1 MVRIVNS
8 AYSEL
13 LRIVDP
19 ATALNQRAVAMRTFA
34 EDLDWIPSYEI
45 TENTA
50 QDIVTG
56 HLIVEHGLENA
67 AAITFL
73 KSPARS
79 TDLRADYLKAILSV
93 SYNNLLEWHLIIS
106 STDAQWLNNLV
117 DYRAGP
123 AYETPM
129 VVAPDTLYNNV
140 SFLALTS
147 TLKSKTVSRAIR
159 PCDEAIIRVI
169 TRWKALLKADIPSLV
184 NRNISALFNAI
195 IFVRGC
201 EDSKLNFGK

>member
-1 MVRIVNS
+1 VNS

-34 EDLDWIPSYEI
+34 EDLDWVPSYEI

-50 QDIVTG
+50 QEIITG

-73 KSPARS
+73 KSPSRS
-79 TDLRADYLKAILSV
+79 IDLRPDYVRSILSL

-106 STDAQWLNNLV
+106 ATDAQWLNNLV
-117 DYRAGP
+117 DYRAGL
-123 AYETPM
+123 AYD
-129 VVAPDTLYNNV
+129 APIVIAPETLYTNV
-140 SFLALTS
+140 SFRGLSS
-147 TLKSKTVSRAIR
+147 TLKSKSPSGNLTN
-159 PCDEAIIRVI
+159 
-169 TRWKALLKADIPSLV
+169 RW
-184 NRNISALFNAI
+184 NRL
-195 IFVRGC
+195 
-201 EDSKLNFGK
+201 